1 MFGNEL
7 QEEYEESVFIYILLI
22 IETPK
27 SSSFSLENKFIY
39 NNEKK
44 KEISYQRQSNLQ
56 DEAQLSVPYK
66 VSSLLLPRKKKLV
79 FFSLHD
85 FDFAQGSYRAR
96 TWEEI
101 KERRK
106 DALGRNI

>member
-1 MFGNEL
+1 M
-7 QEEYEESVFIYILLI
+7 SCID
-22 IETPK
+22 
-27 SSSFSLENKFIY
+27 SSSFVSCTKRTLRKIIKTYKFIY

-44 KEISYQRQSNLQ
+44 KKISSQRQSNLQ

>member
-1 MFGNEL
+1 MPINL
-7 QEEYEESVFIYILLI
+7 Y
-22 IETPK
+22 
-27 SSSFSLENKFIY
+27 
-39 NNEKK
+39 NEKK
-44 KEISYQRQSNLQ
+44 KEISSQRKSNLQ

-66 VSSLLLPRKKKLV
+66 VSSLLLPREKKLV

-85 FDFAQGSYRAR
+85 FDFAQGSYCTR

>member
-1 MFGNEL
+1 MSCIDF
-7 QEEYEESVFIYILLI
+7 
-22 IETPK
+22 
-27 SSSFSLENKFIY
+27 SSFVSCNKRRLHKFIKTCKFIY